1 METMS
6 MNMRMTKCV
15 AALGQRKGV
24 SVLAAALTVAGAVGG
39 WGMSATF
46 VKNAAAVESHFEMKR
61 ENDTTKSSIE
71 KTKAALVGSYV
82 VTGTDPDGEPY
93 AGSRILVV
101 SLAPSG
107 ALELDWDNG
116 KFVGVGQLIDNVL
129 AAAYSVKGRT
139 VISLMTIN
147 PDGSLAG
154 RWSRRTDRGSKGT
167 EVWKK
172 E

>member
-1 METMS
+1 MTMS
-6 MNMRMTKCV
+6 MNIRMTKCV
-15 AALGQRKGV
+15 AALGQRKGAG
-24 SVLAAALTVAGAVGG
+24 VLAAALLVTGAVGG
-39 WGMSATF
+39 WGISTTF
-46 VKNAAAVESHFEMKR
+46 VKNARAVEAPFEMKR
-61 ENDTTKSSIE
+61 EDGTTKLSFE
-71 KTKAALVGSYV
+71 KTKAGLVGSYA
-82 VTGTDPDGEPY
+82 VTGTDPDGESY
-93 AGSRILVV
+93 AGTRILDI

-116 KFVGVGQLIDNVL
+116 KLVGVGQLVDNVL
-129 AAAYSVKGRT
+129 AVAYSIKGRN

-147 PDGSLAG
+147 PDGSLSG